1 MSITGGDVVDLGR
14 GLYAWLPPKRG
25 WGLANCGLLVSP
37 RGALWIDTPY
47 DRALAGQFL
56 AESTERLP
64 DGVTVDRVIV
74 THANGDHF
82 WGAGVLP
89 DAEIIAT
96 REAREHIHY
105 EPTPQQQHA
114 LVTGGDPATPLGA
127 YLARHFGPFDW
138 SATEPVRPTTYFT
151 GELELTL
158 GDYPVRL
165 TALPPAHTT
174 GDLIVH
180 LPAQRAVFS
189 GDVIFSTTP
198 RQPGDHPV
206 HWAGPLSN
214 VIGACER
221 VLATGAEIIVPG
233 HGPVLDPAGV
243 RDHIGYL
250 EYVRERA
257 HAFHAA
263 GVPAPEAARRVIA
276 EGRHP
281 ELGLPER
288 LSVTIGTE
296 YRHLDGSELPGVL
309 QVMTGVAVLAQE
321 VERARTGGEPGRA
334 GTAEAVREPAG
345 GPR

>member
-25 WGLANCGLLVSP
+25 WGLANCGLLVSQ
-37 RGALWIDTPY
+37 RGALWVDTPY
-47 DRALAGQFL
+47 DRLLAGQFL
-56 AESTERLP
+56 AESVKRLP
-64 DGVTVDRVIV
+64 DGVSIDRVIV

-158 GDYPVRL
+158 GDYPVQVS
-165 TALPPAHTT
+165 ALPPAHTT

-180 LPAQRAVFS
+180 LPVQRAVFS
-189 GDVIFSTTP
+189 GDVIFSATP

-214 VIGACER
+214 VIAACER

-233 HGPVLDPAGV
+233 HGPVLDAAGV
-243 RDHIGYL
+243 REHIVYL

-257 HAFHAA
+257 HAFHVA
-263 GVPAPEAARRVIA
+263 GVPAPEAARRVIG
-276 EGRHP
+276 EGRYP

-288 LSVTIGTE
+288 LVVTIGSE

-309 QVMTGVAVLAQE
+309 QVMTEVAVLAQE
-321 VERARTGGEPGRA
+321 VEEARTGGGLRRTGAGESAFEPVGR
-334 GTAEAVREPAG
+334 TE
-345 GPR
+345 

>member
-1 MSITGGDVVDLGR
+1 MSIKGGDVVDLGR

-25 WGLANCGLLVSP
+25 WGLANCGLLVSS

-47 DRALAGQFL
+47 DAVLAGQFL
-56 AESTERLP
+56 AESMKRLP
-64 DGVTVDRVIV
+64 DGVSIDRVIV

-105 EPTPQQQHA
+105 EPTPHQQHT
-114 LVTGGDPATPLGA
+114 LVTTGDPATALGA
-127 YLARHFGPFDW
+127 YLGRHFGPFDW
-138 SATEPVRPTTYFT
+138 SQTEPVQPTTYFT

-158 GDYPVRL
+158 GEYPVQL
-165 TALPPAHTT
+165 SALPPAHTT
-174 GDLIVH
+174 GDLMVH

-189 GDVIFSTTP
+189 GHIIFSSTP
-198 RQPGDHPV
+198 GQPGDHPV

-214 VIGACER
+214 VIAACER

-233 HGPVLDPAGV
+233 HGPVLDRAGV
-243 RDHIGYL
+243 RDHIVYL

-257 HAFHAA
+257 HALHAA
-263 GVPAPEAARRVIA
+263 GIPALEAARRVIA
-276 EGRHP
+276 EGLYP

-288 LSVTIGTE
+288 LVATIGTE
-296 YRHLDGSELPGVL
+296 YRQLDGSELSGVL
-309 QVMTGVAVLAQE
+309 QVMNDVAVVAQE
-321 VERARTGGEPGRA
+321 MEQARESA
-334 GTAEAVREPAG
+334 GPAEK
-345 GPR
+345 

>member
-47 DRALAGQFL
+47 DAVLAGQFL
-56 AESTERLP
+56 TESTKRLP
-64 DGVTVDRVIV
+64 DGVQVDRVIV

-105 EPTPQQQHA
+105 EPTPKQQHA
-114 LVTGGDPATPLGA
+114 LVASGDPATPLGG

-138 SATEPVRPTTYFT
+138 SRTEPVMPTTYFT

-158 GDYPVRL
+158 GEYPVQIS
-165 TALPPAHTT
+165 ALPSAHTT
-174 GDLIVH
+174 GDLMVH
-180 LPAQRAVFS
+180 LPAQGAVFT
-189 GDVIFSTTP
+189 GDIIFSSTP
-198 RQPGDHPV
+198 EQPGDHPV

-214 VIGACER
+214 LVSACER
-221 VLATGAEIIVPG
+221 VLETGAETVVPG
-233 HGPVLDPAGV
+233 HGPILDRAGV
-243 RDHIGYL
+243 RDHIVYL

-263 GVPAPEAARRVIA
+263 GIPAVEAARRVIG
-276 EGRHP
+276 EDRYP

-288 LSVTIGTE
+288 LVVTIGSE
-296 YRHLDGSELPGVL
+296 YRQLDGSELPGVL
-309 QVMTGVAVLAQE
+309 QVMTEVAVVAQE
-321 VERARTGGEPGRA
+321 LEQPD
-334 GTAEAVREPAG
+334 EPAG
-345 GPR
+345 PAEHRGLSG

>member
-47 DRALAGQFL
+47 DPLLAGQFL
-56 AESTERLP
+56 VESQKRLP
-64 DGVTVDRVIV
+64 DGVDIGRVIV

-105 EPTPQQQHA
+105 DPTPQQQHA
-114 LVTGGDPATPLGA
+114 LVAGSDPSTPLGS
-127 YLARHFGPFDW
+127 YLARHFGGFDW
-138 SATEPVRPTTYFT
+138 SATEAVRPTTYFT

-158 GDYPVRL
+158 GDYAVQVSS
-165 TALPPAHTT
+165 LPPAHTA
-174 GDLIVH
+174 GDLMVY
-180 LPAQRAVFS
+180 LPAQRTVFS
-189 GDVIFSTTP
+189 GDVIFSSTS

-206 HWAGPLSN
+206 HWSGPLDN
-214 VIGACER
+214 VIDACER
-221 VLATGAEIIVPG
+221 VLATGAEVIVPG

-243 RDHIGYL
+243 REHMAYL
-250 EYVRERA
+250 AYVRDRA
-257 HAFHAA
+257 HSLHGA
-263 GVPAPEAARRVIA
+263 GVPAVEAARRVIG
-276 EGRHP
+276 EGRYP
-281 ELGLPER
+281 ALGLPER
-288 LSVTIGTE
+288 LVVTIGSE

-309 QVMTGVAVLAQE
+309 QVMADVAAVAHD
-321 VERARTGGEPGRA
+321 VACTGG
-334 GTAEAVREPAG
+334 PA
-345 GPR
+345 

>member
-1 MSITGGDVVDLGR
+1 MPITGGDVVDLGA

-25 WGLANCGLLVSP
+25 WGLANCGLLVSR

-47 DRALAGQFL
+47 DPLLAGQFL
-56 AESTERLP
+56 VESEKRLP
-64 DGVTVDRVIV
+64 PGVSIDRVIV

-105 EPTPQQQHA
+105 DPTPRQQHA
-114 LVTGGDPATPLGA
+114 LVTGSDPATPLGA
-127 YLARHFGPFDW
+127 YLGRHFGGFDW
-138 SATEPVRPTTYFT
+138 SATEEVLPTTYFT

-158 GDYPVRL
+158 GEHTVQV
-165 TALPPAHTT
+165 TSLPPAHTT

-180 LPAQRAVFS
+180 LPAQRTVFS
-189 GDVIFSTTP
+189 GDIVFASTE

-214 VIGACER
+214 VIDACEQ
-221 VLATGAEIIVPG
+221 VLATGAEVIVPG

-243 RDHIGYL
+243 REHIGYL
-250 EYVRERA
+250 AHVRERA
-257 HAFHAA
+257 HALHAA
-263 GVPAPEAARRVIA
+263 GVPALEAARRVIR
-276 EGRHP
+276 EDRHP
-281 ELGLPER
+281 ALGLPER
-288 LSVTIGTE
+288 LVVTIGSE

-309 QVMTGVAVLAQE
+309 QVMADVAAVAHETGTLC
-321 VERARTGGEPGRA
+321 TGEPA
-334 GTAEAVREPAG
+334 
-345 GPR
+345 

>member
-1 MSITGGDVVDLGR
+1 MPITGGDVVDLGR

-47 DRALAGQFL
+47 DTVLAGQFL
-56 AESTERLP
+56 AESTKLLP
-64 DGVTVDRVIV
+64 AGVSIDRVIV

-114 LVTGGDPATPLGA
+114 LVNGSDPATALGA
-127 YLARHFGPFDW
+127 YLGRHFGPFDW
-138 SATEPVRPTTYFT
+138 SQTDPVRPTTYFT

-158 GDYPVRL
+158 GEYPVRI
-165 TALPPAHTT
+165 TSLPSAHTT
-174 GDLIVH
+174 GDLMVH
-180 LPAQRAVFS
+180 LPAQGVVFS
-189 GDVIFSTTP
+189 GDIIFSSTP
-198 RQPGDHPV
+198 QQPGDHPI

-214 VIGACER
+214 VIAACER
-221 VLATGAEIIVPG
+221 VLDTGAETVVPG
-233 HGPVLDPAGV
+233 HGPVLDRAGV
-243 RDHIGYL
+243 RDHIVYL

-263 GVPAPEAARRVIA
+263 GVPAVEAARRVIG

-288 LSVTIGTE
+288 LVVTIGSE
-296 YRHLDGSELPGVL
+296 YRQLDGSELPGVL
-309 QVMTGVAVLAQE
+309 QVMTDVAAVAQE
-321 VERARTGGEPGRA
+321 VEQARETAGRA
-334 GTAEAVREPAG
+334 D
-345 GPR
+345 

>member
-1 MSITGGDVVDLGR
+1 MSITGGDVADLGR

-47 DRALAGQFL
+47 DPVLGGQFL
-56 AESTERLP
+56 AESEKRLP
-64 DGVTVDRVIV
+64 DGVTIDRVIV

-105 EPTPQQQHA
+105 EPTPKQQHA
-114 LVTGGDPATPLGA
+114 LVAGSDPATPLGA
-127 YLARHFGPFDW
+127 YLGRHFGDFDW
-138 SATEPVRPTTYFT
+138 SATEPVQPTTYFT

-158 GDYPVRL
+158 GEYAVQL
-165 TALPPAHTT
+165 SALPPAHTT

-189 GDVIFSTTP
+189 GDIIFSSTAQ
-198 RQPGDHPV
+198 QPGDHPI

-214 VIGACER
+214 VIAACEQ
-221 VLATGAEIIVPG
+221 VLATGAEVIVPG

-243 RDHIGYL
+243 REHIGYL
-250 EYVRERA
+250 SYVRERA

-263 GVPAPEAARRVIA
+263 GVPAIEAARRVIG

-281 ELGLPER
+281 ALGLAER
-288 LSVTIGTE
+288 LVVTIGSE

-309 QVMTGVAVLAQE
+309 QVMSDVAALAHE
-321 VERARTGGEPGRA
+321 TERGTSGGEP
-334 GTAEAVREPAG
+334 E
-345 GPR
+345 

>member
-1 MSITGGDVVDLGR
+1 MPITGGDVVDLGA

-25 WGLANCGLLVSP
+25 WGLANCGLLVSQ

-47 DRALAGQFL
+47 DPLLAGQFL
-56 AESTERLP
+56 VESEKRLP
-64 DGVTVDRVIV
+64 DGVSIDRVIV

-105 EPTPQQQHA
+105 DPTPRQQHA
-114 LVTGGDPATPLGA
+114 LVAGSDPATPLGA
-127 YLARHFGPFDW
+127 YLGRHFGGFDW
-138 SATEPVRPTTYFT
+138 SATEEVLPTTYFT

-158 GDYPVRL
+158 GEHTVQV
-165 TALPPAHTT
+165 TSLPPAHTT

-180 LPAQRAVFS
+180 LPGRRTVFS
-189 GDVIFSTTP
+189 GDIVFASTE

-214 VIGACER
+214 VIDACER
-221 VLATGAEIIVPG
+221 VLATGAEVIVPG

-243 RDHIGYL
+243 REHIGYL
-250 EYVRERA
+250 AYVRERA
-257 HAFHAA
+257 HALHAA
-263 GVPAPEAARRVIA
+263 GVPALEAARRVIREDRYPA
-276 EGRHP
+276 
-281 ELGLPER
+281 LGLPER
-288 LSVTIGTE
+288 LVVTIGSE

-309 QVMTGVAVLAQE
+309 QVMADVAAVAHETGTVC
-321 VERARTGGEPGRA
+321 TGEPA
-334 GTAEAVREPAG
+334 
-345 GPR
+345 